1 MLIEGGTHLIF
12 DALIS
17 PYRMGE
23 APRARRLLRSV
34 TQGMLVMWDRG
45 LHSYQMVAGTINKQ
59 AAILGR
65 VSAHVKFKVET
76 VLPDGSYLSYVH
88 PDRKLKKKGSQPI
101 LVRVIE
107 YQVDNPQ
114 KPEKPE
120 VIRII
125 TNLFDTEQLP
135 ADLLAQEYHQ
145 RWEAENTYPLK
156 NPGWAC

>member
-1 MLIEGGTHLIF
+1 
-12 DALIS
+12 
-17 PYRMGE
+17 MGE

-76 VLPDGSYLSYVH
+76 VLPDGSYLSYIH

-107 YQVDNPQ
+107 S
-114 KPEKPE
+114 
-120 VIRII
+120 
-125 TNLFDTEQLP
+125 
-135 ADLLAQEYHQ
+135 
-145 RWEAENTYPLK
+145 
-156 NPGWAC
+156 